1 MADIVLSK
9 EIQSHPVLVAEA
21 LRDAI
26 TKGRLKAG
34 DRIKE
39 IPLAR
44 ELGLSRGPVR
54 DALRLLEA
62 DGLVQIRPNRGAY
75 VPEVESLDVLEVY
88 ALRSS
93 LGSLALHKVMMDRD
107 PVVLA
112 ELKRAL
118 GRFETAVAR
127 GREAQAAEADLAFQQ
142 AIAVGARLRRLAREF
157 ERLTWQV
164 RIFIATL
171 DTHYQDKLPVML
183 DEIRALYAA
192 IEEGEAERAEV
203 LWREKFERWVRD
215 FVERLP
221 DQEFDAGMWLTL
233 TRGPG
238 AAAVAAS

>member
-1 MADIVLSK
+1 MADVVLPS

-75 VPEVESLDVLEVY
+75 VPEVQSLDVLEVY

-107 PVVLA
+107 PEVLA

-118 GRFETAVAR
+118 GRLETAVAR
-127 GREAQAAEADLAFQQ
+127 RREGQAAEADLAFQQ

-171 DTHYQDKLPVML
+171 DTHYLDKLPVML
-183 DEIRALYAA
+183 AEVRALYAA
-192 IEEGEAERAEV
+192 IESGDGEAAEQ
-203 LWREKFERWVRD
+203 LWREKFERWVQD
-215 FVERLP
+215 FVVRLP
-221 DQEFDAGMWLTL
+221 DQEFDAEVWLTL
-233 TRGPG
+233 TRGPRSA
-238 AAAVAAS
+238 AAAVA